1 MIKWLLYFARS
12 IVTVCLILTLSLQA
26 QTPANDPARVLC
38 DSLSG
43 QTTGVQQ
50 RLNLYSSLVS
60 GRQCI
65 VIGANST
72 KDLAQLINRLPEN
85 TVILLSSEAVTNL
98 TTPIPS
104 VTPAPAS
111 GITPIDYLIGS
122 EIVLKDGQ
130 DILGAANDGFEIVIK
145 NNAGYRDK
153 QMVRVGNTNN
163 FQFREIEDSHIRHV
177 TFLPT
182 GPKQPRPIHVIV
194 LAECFNR
201 RLILDNNVFHLP
213 YRSAV
218 KLDCKE
224 DLDASDNDSRPGPG
238 LLFTNNTVIG
248 NNIPTW
254 WTGEFTPERGIHI
267 KLPSIKNQTQRVAV
281 TGNIFRGTIAQVAEI
296 MIGNGTTTDVFR
308 NKVNISNDGVTY
320 SESFREGKLMEGG
333 FVLVGSSSDKS
344 EEPPLFN
351 LAGNQIQVTGTA
363 IAVIDIVKL
372 ALACNHLQ
380 AGSPWKQLDERQSL
394 KAVDPFT
401 LADECERSLSS
412 MVGMAT
418 SSPPQLCQIENTW
431 TAIKDSRVTALTGLT
446 NVEGQFYFGSAVC
459 MTVARSSASFTNTT
473 LSTSPVPTTST
484 GTIAVGTSPLVLG
497 VIATLAILL
506 NL

>member
-26 QTPANDPARVLC
+26 QTPTNDPARVLC

-145 NNAGYRDK
+145 NNASYTDT
-153 QMVRVGNTNN
+153 QMVRVGITDN
-163 FQFREIEDSHIRHV
+163 FQFGETEDSHIRHV

-182 GPKQPRPIHVIV
+182 GPKLPRPINDIV

-201 RLILDNNVFHLP
+201 RLILDNNVFYLP
-213 YRSAV
+213 YKSAV
-218 KLDCKE
+218 NFECREHLN
-224 DLDASDNDSRPGPG
+224 AAQNDSRPGPS
-238 LLFTNNTVIG
+238 LMFVNNTVIG
-248 NNIPTW
+248 NTIPMQID
-254 WTGEFTPERGIHI
+254 ELTPERGIRIH
-267 KLPSIKNQTQRVAV
+267 LQSIKNQTQRVAAI
-281 TGNIFRGTIAQVAEI
+281 GNIFQNTMAGAGEI
-296 MIGNGTTTDVFR
+296 MLGAGTSMDVFR
-308 NKVNISNDGVTY
+308 NRVDISNVGKTY
-320 SESFREGKLMEGG
+320 KEASGRGKLIQGG
-333 FVLVGSSSDKS
+333 FILIGHTSKI
-344 EEPPLFN
+344 EEPPLYNF
-351 LAGNQIQVTGTA
+351 AGNQIRGSAAA
-363 IAVIDIVKL
+363 IVVIDTIKL

-380 AGSPWKQLDERQSL
+380 AGSPWRQLTKHSL
-394 KAVDPFT
+394 KAVDPLT
-401 LADECERSLSS
+401 LADKCGSPATSTI
-412 MVGMAT
+412 GMAT
-418 SSPPQLCQIENTW
+418 GSLPAFCQIVNTW
-431 TAIKDSRVTALTGLT
+431 TAINVSTVTALTGLT
-446 NVEGQFYFGSAVC
+446 NVEGQFYINSAAC
-459 MTVARSSASFTNTT
+459 MADAQSSSSIANTT
-473 LSTSPVPTTST
+473 FSTSTSPVPTSSS
-484 GTIAVGTSPLVLG
+484 GTTAVTNGLG
-497 VIATLAILL
+497 VIVTLAILL
-506 NL
+506 KL